1 MPSYRN
7 TTSGTLTG
15 NDQTVVLAW
24 REFYNGGVGIQVT
37 GTFTGT
43 LTFQM
48 TIDGTNYVSA
58 LTTNV
63 TTGAQ
68 STTTSSTG
76 IFFFNVVGAMSVRVI
91 GSGWSSGTATVT
103 LVNLPG

>member
-7 TTSGTLTG
+7 TTNGTLTG
-15 NDQTVVLAW
+15 NGQAVSLAW

-37 GTFTGT
+37 GTFSGT
-43 LTFQM
+43 LTFQL
-48 TIDGTNYVSA
+48 TIDGTNFVSA

-76 IFFFNVVGAMSVRVI
+76 IFFFNVVGALSVRV
-91 GSGWSSGTATVT
+91 SASSWSSGTATVT